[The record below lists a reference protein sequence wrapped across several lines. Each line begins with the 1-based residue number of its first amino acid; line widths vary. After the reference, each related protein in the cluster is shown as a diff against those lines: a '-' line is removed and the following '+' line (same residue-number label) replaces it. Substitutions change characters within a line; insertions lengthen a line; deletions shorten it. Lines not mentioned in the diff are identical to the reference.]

1 MTSWLVC
8 QWVVW
13 VLIGL
18 VLVQLCCERVGW
30 LWLVLCGSMISFLAS
45 SLLASHKSLHSRT
58 TTEAPMLRTPE
69 QCNQNV
75 SDLQLC
81 VLYFTW
87 QFPRCCITSGSWK
100 PLKDFN
106 ATLCFC
112 TFSCP
117 HCLLLSLR
125 IFIPQEEKLKNKCR
139 RRPQATDLSEN
150 DIFFSLENDQP
161 HQGTIPTN
169 RSSLRSNRQ
178 EAK

>member
-8 QWVVW
+8 QWVGW

-69 QCNQNV
+69 ECNQNV

-81 VLYFTW
+81 VLYFT
-87 QFPRCCITSGSWK
+87 
-100 PLKDFN
+100 
-106 ATLCFC
+106 
-112 TFSCP
+112 
-117 HCLLLSLR
+117 
-125 IFIPQEEKLKNKCR
+125 
-139 RRPQATDLSEN
+139 
-150 DIFFSLENDQP
+150 
-161 HQGTIPTN
+161 
-169 RSSLRSNRQ
+169 
-178 EAK
+178 